1 VPITEL
7 VLDLDN
13 TLYPADRGVVER
25 VDAAIVRFM
34 TDDLGMELAVAHETR
49 ARYRDAYGTTLHGLM
64 RHHDVDPDAYLA
76 RIHAIEIDDVLAPD
90 AALRALLEALPQRK
104 SVLTNGAAVH
114 ATRVLDR
121 LGLRPC
127 FAEVFSLERT
137 AYVPKPEPGAF
148 RTVLAALGAAP
159 GDCLFADDRPDNCR
173 TARALGMRTALV
185 GPTGGGGDAAIDVR
199 IASIHE
205 LPAALA
211 AVTP

>member
-1 VPITEL
+1 VITEL

-25 VDAAIVRFM
+25 VDAAITRFM
-34 TDDLGMELAVAHETR
+34 MDELGMELAVAHETR
-49 ARYRDAYGTTLHGLM
+49 ARYREAYGTTLHGLM
-64 RHHDVDPDAYLA
+64 RHHRIDPDVYLA
-76 RIHAIEIDDVLAPD
+76 RIHAIDLDDVLGPD
-90 AALRALLEALPQRK
+90 AALRALLDALPQRK
-104 SVLTNGAAVH
+104 TVLTNGAAVH
-114 ATRVLDR
+114 AARVLDR

-127 FAEVFSLERT
+127 FAEVFSLERV

-148 RTVLAALGAAP
+148 RTVLAALGATPAA
-159 GDCLFADDRPDNCR
+159 CLFADDRADNLR

-185 GPTGGGGDAAIDVR
+185 GHPVGAVDAAIDVR

-211 AVTP
+211 AVTT